1 MAVVMTLKDT
11 VILEPPPKKK
21 SATVSTISPSICH
34 EVTGPDAMI
43 SAQWSDVAKVPK
55 ESRLVPSSTLLQQ
68 LCNKLTYLAEFK
80 NLRIQYL
87 TRLSLQ
93 FVKNAV
99 KSLWIL
105 FYFILFFYY
114 KLVFYRKSTLIMC
127 KNRKC

>member
-1 MAVVMTLKDT
+1 
-11 VILEPPPKKK
+11 
-21 SATVSTISPSICH
+21 
-34 EVTGPDAMI
+34 MI
-43 SAQWSDVAKVPK
+43 SAQWSDVATVPE
-55 ESRLVPSSTLLQQ
+55 ESSLVPSSTLLQQ

-87 TRLSLQ
+87 ARSSLE

-99 KSLWIL
+99 SGD
-105 FYFILFFYY
+105 FILFFYY